1 MREQLGGAAGNSM
14 ADQMHT
20 GPSKMTPE
28 RWAQVD
34 AVLSE
39 ALERKADQR
48 ADFLAQRCNGD
59 DDLRRQVQALLTAHD
74 AAGSFLDTLPR
85 LSPPGIASPVEVA
98 TGRHIGPYRV
108 LGEIGHGGMG
118 AVYRAVRDDDQ
129 YRKEVAIKL
138 VRGGLA
144 SEFII
149 ERFKAERQILADLEH
164 ANIARLI
171 DGGTTE
177 EGWPYF
183 SMEYV
188 EGQPIDEYCAAH
200 NLSTRQRLELFLTAC
215 AAVQYAHQRL
225 VIHRDLKPSNIL
237 VTNDGIIKLLDFGIA
252 KLLGPEATTA
262 MQATGVAMMT
272 PQYASPEQVQGQSI
286 TTASDVYSLGLL
298 LYELLARQP
307 AYKFEKLSTE
317 EIVRVVCH
325 LEPPRP
331 SAVAPKGLSRQLQ
344 GDLDTIVLM
353 AVRKDPAR
361 RYASVQELSQ
371 DIRRHLAGLPVQAR
385 GDSLRYRAGKFVQ
398 RHKAGVGAAGL
409 IGLSLIGGIVAT
421 SRQARIAEAN
431 RAQAERRF
439 TDVRKLANSFLFEFN
454 EAIQNLPGTIQARQ
468 LMVKRAA
475 DYLDSL
481 SKEAQNDAAL
491 QRELATAFERLA
503 EIQGGAAGVNIGDS
517 KGALESYGKALAIR
531 RALLERV
538 PADAAD
544 VTAMAHLEVLRGSFL
559 AGTGELGRAEESF
572 RSAIQRLEGLA
583 NVKGQGTDLRRE
595 LAVAYHRMAWAM
607 TQRGDDQAALE
618 SLQKATPLAEAFCAD
633 HPRDTSALASLAF
646 IRNDLAD
653 GLLKAGQSEAAE
665 ESRRKAR
672 LIQES
677 LVEAEPTNARF
688 RRDLIVTLMSEG
700 NHLSAL
706 GKHRESFTSYARALS
721 LAEALRAAD
730 PRDRWVPIA
739 IAMLNSS
746 WGSALL
752 QVGEARAGIERLR
765 QAVLH
770 GEPVVAGDPANAF
783 TRNQLAKMYTRLG
796 VALQQNGTDPGSAA
810 EGCRFLRRAVD
821 SWEALRATGKASS
834 EHQAEIEL
842 AADSLSRCSR

>member
-1 MREQLGGAAGNSM
+1 
-14 ADQMHT
+14 
-20 GPSKMTPE
+20 
-28 RWAQVD
+28 
-34 AVLSE
+34 
-39 ALERKADQR
+39 
-48 ADFLAQRCNGD
+48 
-59 DDLRRQVQALLTAHD
+59 
-74 AAGSFLDTLPR
+74 
-85 LSPPGIASPVEVA
+85 
-98 TGRHIGPYRV
+98 
-108 LGEIGHGGMG
+108 
-118 AVYRAVRDDDQ
+118 
-129 YRKEVAIKL
+129 
-138 VRGGLA
+138 
-144 SEFII
+144 
-149 ERFKAERQILADLEH
+149 
-164 ANIARLI
+164 
-171 DGGTTE
+171 
-177 EGWPYF
+177 
-183 SMEYV
+183 MEYV
-188 EGQPIDEYCAAH
+188 EGQPIDAYCAAH
-200 NLSTRQRLELFLTAC
+200 DLSTRQRLELFLTVC

-225 VIHRDLKPSNIL
+225 VVHRDLKPSNIL
-237 VTNDGIIKLLDFGIA
+237 VTNDGVIKLLDFGIA

-272 PQYASPEQVQGQSI
+272 PQYASPEQVKGQSI

-298 LYELLARQP
+298 LYELLARQS
-307 AYKFEKLSTE
+307 AYKFETLSTE

-331 SAVAPKGLSRQLQ
+331 SIVAPKGLSRQLQ

-385 GDSLRYRAGKFVQ
+385 GDSLRYRSGKFVQ
-398 RHKAGVGAAGL
+398 RHKVGVAAAGM
-409 IGLSLIGGIVAT
+409 IGLSLVGGIVAT
-421 SRQARIAEAN
+421 ARQARIAEAN

-439 TDVRKLANSFLFEFN
+439 SDVRKLANSFLFEFN

-531 RALLERV
+531 RALLERA

-544 VTAMAHLEVLRGSFL
+544 VAGMAHLEVLRGSFF
-559 AGTGELGRAEESF
+559 AGTGELTPAEDSF

-583 NVKGQGTDLRRE
+583 NVKGQGSDLRRE
-595 LAVAYHRMAWAM
+595 LAVAYHRMAFPM
-607 TQRGDDQAALE
+607 LLRGDERAVLE

-633 HPRDTSALASLAF
+633 HPRDTSALASLAY

-653 GLLKAGQSEAAE
+653 SLLKAGQSQAAE

-677 LVEAEPTNARF
+677 LVEAEPNNARF
-688 RRDLIVTLMSEG
+688 RRDLIVTVMSEG
-700 NHLSAL
+700 NHLSAV
-706 GKHRESFTSYARALS
+706 GKHRESFASYARALS
-721 LAEALRAAD
+721 LAEALLAAD
-730 PRDRWVPIA
+730 RRDRWVPFA
-739 IAMLNSS
+739 IALVNSS
-746 WGSALL
+746 WGNALL
-752 QVGEARAGIERLR
+752 EVGDTRAGIQRLR

-783 TRNQLAKMYTRLG
+783 TNNQLAKMYTRLG
-796 VALQQNGTDPGSAA
+796 VALQQKGVDPGSAA
-810 EGCRFLRRAVD
+810 EGCRILRRAVD
-821 SWEALRATGKASS
+821 SWEALRAAGKASS
-834 EHQAEIEL
+834 DHQAEIEL
-842 AADSLSRCSR
+842 AADSLSHCPR